1 MTRRGFLAASAAA
14 LGLGPAQANAAERFE
29 ITRSEAQWRA
39 MLSDLEY
46 RVMREEGTERAF
58 TGKYHDHNATG
69 VYRCVCCENEL
80 FDSESKFDSGTGWPS
95 YYQSIGNQ
103 VSYREDH
110 SHGMSRIEITCAH
123 CDSHLGHVF
132 DDGPDPTGKR
142 YCVNSLSLHF
152 KQSD

>member
-1 MTRRGFLAASAAA
+1 MKDEDYKAKLSPEAYQVCRFAAT
-14 LGLGPAQANAAERFE
+14 ERPFTGIYNDHWE
-29 ITRSEAQWRA
+29 KGVYHCACCEQPLFSSEA
-39 MLSDLEY
+39 
-46 RVMREEGTERAF
+46 
-58 TGKYHDHNATG
+58 
-69 VYRCVCCENEL
+69 
-80 FDSESKFDSGTGWPS
+80 KFNSGCGWPS